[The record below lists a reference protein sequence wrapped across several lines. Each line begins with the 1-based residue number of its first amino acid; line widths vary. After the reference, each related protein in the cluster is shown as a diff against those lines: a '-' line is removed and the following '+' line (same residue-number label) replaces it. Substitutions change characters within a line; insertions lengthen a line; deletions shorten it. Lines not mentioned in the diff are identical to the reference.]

1 MHLTKRSV
9 KMINTDTNAV
19 LNFEEDSNEDGRDN
33 PANEWKLVVSKKKLP
48 NNHGNAKFKKPQR
61 KSYTNISHREVYIEE
76 QLSKEIEPNY
86 DPIDAAKISY
96 PIAII
101 KGKLPE
107 EKRMRLDKNGVPCGK
122 VEVTPF
128 VEDFWLPYK
137 KQIRLDKNVDI
148 AIIHYPFKYN
158 GQRYTKICFQLNNL
172 YDEPE
177 LNNGS
182 GYLYQQLTKR
192 NKQVNLFESQNDAS
206 KVKMTYVAPSELDE
220 FIKELRQMSPNHR
233 AERIVRK
240 TARPTMEE
248 IEKVVCDASLHC
260 VRKLLAEYIK
270 FTGRKDIKFVTYSA
284 CKSNEDR
291 ILKELEESGQINL

>member
-1 MHLTKRSV
+1 M
-9 KMINTDTNAV
+9 NNNDTNVAM
-19 LNFEEDSNEDGRDN
+19 NFEEDSSESSRNR
-33 PANEWKLVVSKKKLP
+33 PASELKLVVSKKKLP
-48 NNHGNAKFKKPQR
+48 NNSSTAKFKKHQR
-61 KSYTNISHREVYIEE
+61 KSWTNVDHREVYIEE

-86 DPIDAAKISY
+86 DPIDAAKISC

-148 AIIHYPFKYN
+148 AIIPYPFKYN
-158 GQRYTKICFQLNNL
+158 GQWYSKICFQLNNL
-172 YDEPE
+172 YDEPV

-192 NKQVNLFESQNDAS
+192 NKQVNLFESQNDSS

-233 AERIVRK
+233 AERLVRK
-240 TARPTMEE
+240 TARPTTEE

-270 FTGRKDIKFVTYSA
+270 STGRKDIKFVAYNTY
-284 CKSNEDR
+284 KHDEDE
-291 ILKELEESGQINL
+291 ILRELEKSGQINF

>member
-1 MHLTKRSV
+1 
-9 KMINTDTNAV
+9 MINTDTNAV

-61 KSYTNISHREVYIEE
+61 KSYTNIAHREAYIKE
-76 QLSKEIEPNY
+76 QLSKKIEPNY
-86 DPIDAAKISY
+86 NPIDAAKISY

-158 GQRYTKICFQLNNL
+158 RQWYTKICFQLNNL
-172 YDEPE
+172 YDEPV

-192 NKQVNLFESQNDAS
+192 DKQVNLFESQNDSS

-220 FIKELRQMSPNHR
+220 FIKELRRMSPNHR
-233 AERIVRK
+233 AERLVRK
-240 TARPTMEE
+240 TVRPTTEE

-270 FTGRKDIKFVTYSA
+270 STGRKDIKFVAYNTY
-284 CKSNEDR
+284 KHNENE
-291 ILKELEESGQINL
+291 ILEELEKSGQINF

>member
-1 MHLTKRSV
+1 
-9 KMINTDTNAV
+9 MINTDTNAV

-33 PANEWKLVVSKKKLP
+33 PANEWKLVVSKKRLP

-61 KSYTNISHREVYIEE
+61 KSYTNIAHREAYIEE

-260 VRKLLAEYIK
+260 ARKLLAEYIK
-270 FTGRKDIKFVTYSA
+270 FTGRKDIKFVAYNTY
-284 CKSNEDR
+284 KHNENE
-291 ILKELEESGQINL
+291 ILEELEKSGQINF

>member
-1 MHLTKRSV
+1 
-9 KMINTDTNAV
+9 
-19 LNFEEDSNEDGRDN
+19 
-33 PANEWKLVVSKKKLP
+33 
-48 NNHGNAKFKKPQR
+48 
-61 KSYTNISHREVYIEE
+61 
-76 QLSKEIEPNY
+76 
-86 DPIDAAKISY
+86 
-96 PIAII
+96 
-101 KGKLPE
+101 
-107 EKRMRLDKNGVPCGK
+107 MRLDKNGVPCGK

-158 GQRYTKICFQLNNL
+158 GQWYTKICFQLNNL
-172 YDEPE
+172 YDEPV

-192 NKQVNLFESQNDAS
+192 DKQVNLFESQNDSS

-220 FIKELRQMSPNHR
+220 FIKELRRMSPNHR
-233 AERIVRK
+233 AERLVRK
-240 TARPTMEE
+240 TVRPTTEE

-270 FTGRKDIKFVTYSA
+270 STGRKDIKFVAYNTY
-284 CKSNEDR
+284 KRNENE
-291 ILKELEESGQINL
+291 ILKELEKSGQINF

>member
-1 MHLTKRSV
+1 
-9 KMINTDTNAV
+9 MINTDTNAV
-19 LNFEEDSNEDGRDN
+19 LNFEEDSNEDGRNN

-61 KSYTNISHREVYIEE
+61 KSYTNIAHREAYIEE

-206 KVKMTYVAPSELDE
+206 KVKMTYVVPSELDE

-270 FTGRKDIKFVTYSA
+270 STGRKDIKFVAYNTY
-284 CKSNEDR
+284 KHNENE
-291 ILKELEESGQINL
+291 ILEELEKSGQINF

>member
-1 MHLTKRSV
+1 MN
-9 KMINTDTNAV
+9 NTDTNVA

-61 KSYTNISHREVYIEE
+61 KSYTNITHREAYIEE

-101 KGKLPE
+101 KGKLSE

-158 GQRYTKICFQLNNL
+158 GQWYTKICFQLNNL
-172 YDEPE
+172 YDEPV

-192 NKQVNLFESQNDAS
+192 DKQVNLFESQNDSS

-220 FIKELRQMSPNHR
+220 FIKELRRISPNHR
-233 AERIVRK
+233 AERLVRK
-240 TARPTMEE
+240 TVRPTTEE

-270 FTGRKDIKFVTYSA
+270 STGRKDIKFVAYNTY
-284 CKSNEDR
+284 KHDEDE
-291 ILKELEESGQINL
+291 ILRELEKSGQINF

>member
-1 MHLTKRSV
+1 
-9 KMINTDTNAV
+9 MINTDTNAV
-19 LNFEEDSNEDGRDN
+19 LNFEEDSNEDGRND
-33 PANEWKLVVSKKKLP
+33 PANEWKLVVSKKRLP

-61 KSYTNISHREVYIEE
+61 KSYTNIAHREAYIEE

-158 GQRYTKICFQLNNL
+158 RQWYTKICFQLNNL
-172 YDEPE
+172 YDEPV

-182 GYLYQQLTKR
+182 GHLYQQLTKR
-192 NKQVNLFESQNDAS
+192 DKQVNLFESQNDSS

-220 FIKELRQMSPNHR
+220 FIKELRRMSPNHR
-233 AERIVRK
+233 AERLVRK
-240 TARPTMEE
+240 TVRPTTEE

-270 FTGRKDIKFVTYSA
+270 STGRKDIKFVAYNTY
-284 CKSNEDR
+284 KHNENE
-291 ILKELEESGQINL
+291 ILEELEKSGQINF

>member
-1 MHLTKRSV
+1 
-9 KMINTDTNAV
+9 MINTDTNAV

-61 KSYTNISHREVYIEE
+61 KSYTNIAHREAYIEE
-76 QLSKEIEPNY
+76 QLSMEIEPNY

-158 GQRYTKICFQLNNL
+158 EQRYTKICFQLNNL
-172 YDEPE
+172 YDEPV

-192 NKQVNLFESQNDAS
+192 DKQVNLFESQNDSS

-220 FIKELRQMSPNHR
+220 FIKELRRMSPNHR
-233 AERIVRK
+233 AERLVRK
-240 TARPTMEE
+240 TVRPTTEE

-270 FTGRKDIKFVTYSA
+270 STGRKDIKFVAYNTY
-284 CKSNEDR
+284 KHNENE
-291 ILKELEESGQINL
+291 ILEELEKSGQINF

>member
-1 MHLTKRSV
+1 MNNNNSEARE
-9 KMINTDTNAV
+9 M
-19 LNFEEDSNEDGRDN
+19 NFDDSSESSRNN

-61 KSYTNISHREVYIEE
+61 KSYTNIAHREAYIEE

-148 AIIHYPFKYN
+148 AIIHYPFNYN

-270 FTGRKDIKFVTYSA
+270 STGRKDIKFVAYNTY
-284 CKSNEDR
+284 KHDEDE
-291 ILKELEESGQINL
+291 ILGELEKSGQINF

>member
-19 LNFEEDSNEDGRDN
+19 LNFEEDSNEDGRNN

-61 KSYTNISHREVYIEE
+61 KSYTNIAHREAYIEE

-158 GQRYTKICFQLNNL
+158 RQWYTKICFQLNNL
-172 YDEPE
+172 YDEPV

-192 NKQVNLFESQNDAS
+192 DKQVNLFESQNDSS

-220 FIKELRQMSPNHR
+220 FIKELRRMSPNHR
-233 AERIVRK
+233 AERLVRK
-240 TARPTMEE
+240 TVRPTTEE

-270 FTGRKDIKFVTYSA
+270 STGRKDIKFVAYNTY
-284 CKSNEDR
+284 KHNENE
-291 ILKELEESGQINL
+291 ILEELEKSGQINF

>member
-61 KSYTNISHREVYIEE
+61 KSYTNIAHREAYIEE

-172 YDEPE
+172 YDEPV

-192 NKQVNLFESQNDAS
+192 DKQVNLFESQNDSS

-220 FIKELRQMSPNHR
+220 FIKELRRMSPNHR
-233 AERIVRK
+233 AERLVRK
-240 TARPTMEE
+240 TVRPTTEE

-270 FTGRKDIKFVTYSA
+270 STGRKDIKFVAYNTY
-284 CKSNEDR
+284 KHNENE
-291 ILKELEESGQINL
+291 ILEELEKSGQINF

>member
-1 MHLTKRSV
+1 
-9 KMINTDTNAV
+9 MINTDTNAV

-61 KSYTNISHREVYIEE
+61 KSYTNIAHREAYIEE

-172 YDEPE
+172 YDEPV

-192 NKQVNLFESQNDAS
+192 DKQVNLFESQNDAS

-220 FIKELRQMSPNHR
+220 FIKELRRISPNHR
-233 AERIVRK
+233 AERLVRK
-240 TARPTMEE
+240 TVRPTTEE

-270 FTGRKDIKFVTYSA
+270 STGRKDIKFVAYNTY
-284 CKSNEDR
+284 KHNENE
-291 ILKELEESGQINL
+291 ILEELEKSGQINF

>member
-1 MHLTKRSV
+1 MNNNNSEARE
-9 KMINTDTNAV
+9 M
-19 LNFEEDSNEDGRDN
+19 NFDDSSESSRNN

-48 NNHGNAKFKKPQR
+48 NNHGNAKFKNKHQR
-61 KSYTNISHREVYIEE
+61 KSYTNIAHREAYIEE

-158 GQRYTKICFQLNNL
+158 GQWYTKICFQLNNL
-172 YDEPE
+172 YDEPV

-192 NKQVNLFESQNDAS
+192 DKQVNLFESQNNSS

-233 AERIVRK
+233 AERLVRK
-240 TARPTMEE
+240 TVRPTTEE
-248 IEKVVCDASLHC
+248 IEKIVCDASLHC
-260 VRKLLAEYIK
+260 ARKLLAEYIK
-270 FTGRKDIKFVTYSA
+270 STGRKDIKFVTYSA

>member
-1 MHLTKRSV
+1 
-9 KMINTDTNAV
+9 MINTDTNAV

-48 NNHGNAKFKKPQR
+48 NDHGNAKFKKPQR
-61 KSYTNISHREVYIEE
+61 KSYTNIAHREAYIEE

-137 KQIRLDKNVDI
+137 KQVRLDKNVDI

-220 FIKELRQMSPNHR
+220 FIKELRRMSPNHR
-233 AERIVRK
+233 AERLVRK
-240 TARPTMEE
+240 TVRPTTEE

-270 FTGRKDIKFVTYSA
+270 STGRKDIKFVAYNTY
-284 CKSNEDR
+284 KHNENE
-291 ILKELEESGQINL
+291 ILEELEKSGQINF

>member
-1 MHLTKRSV
+1 
-9 KMINTDTNAV
+9 MINTDTNAV

-61 KSYTNISHREVYIEE
+61 KSYTNIAHREAYIEE

-137 KQIRLDKNVDI
+137 KQVRLDKNVDI

-206 KVKMTYVAPSELDE
+206 KVKMTYVVPSELDE

-270 FTGRKDIKFVTYSA
+270 STGRKDIKFVAYNTY
-284 CKSNEDR
+284 KHNENE
-291 ILKELEESGQINL
+291 ILEELEKSGQINF

>member
-1 MHLTKRSV
+1 
-9 KMINTDTNAV
+9 MINTDTNAV

-61 KSYTNISHREVYIEE
+61 KSYTNIAHREAYIEE

-158 GQRYTKICFQLNNL
+158 KQWYTKICFQLNNL
-172 YDEPE
+172 YDEPV

-192 NKQVNLFESQNDAS
+192 YKQVNLFESQNDSS

-220 FIKELRQMSPNHR
+220 FIKELRRMSPNHR
-233 AERIVRK
+233 AERLVRK
-240 TARPTMEE
+240 TVRPTTEE

-270 FTGRKDIKFVTYSA
+270 STGRKDIKFVAYNTY
-284 CKSNEDR
+284 KHNENE
-291 ILKELEESGQINL
+291 ILEELEKSGQINF

>member
-1 MHLTKRSV
+1 
-9 KMINTDTNAV
+9 MINTDTNAV
-19 LNFEEDSNEDGRDN
+19 LNFEEDSNEDGRNN

-61 KSYTNISHREVYIEE
+61 KSYTNIAHREAYIEE

-148 AIIHYPFKYN
+148 AIIHYPFKY
-158 GQRYTKICFQLNNL
+158 
-172 YDEPE
+172 
-177 LNNGS
+177 
-182 GYLYQQLTKR
+182 
-192 NKQVNLFESQNDAS
+192 
-206 KVKMTYVAPSELDE
+206 
-220 FIKELRQMSPNHR
+220 
-233 AERIVRK
+233 
-240 TARPTMEE
+240 
-248 IEKVVCDASLHC
+248 
-260 VRKLLAEYIK
+260 
-270 FTGRKDIKFVTYSA
+270 
-284 CKSNEDR
+284 
-291 ILKELEESGQINL
+291 

>member
-1 MHLTKRSV
+1 
-9 KMINTDTNAV
+9 MINTDTNAV

-33 PANEWKLVVSKKKLP
+33 PANEWKLVVSKKRLP

-61 KSYTNISHREVYIEE
+61 KSYTNIAHREAYIEE

-172 YDEPE
+172 YDEPV

-233 AERIVRK
+233 AERLVRK
-240 TARPTMEE
+240 TVRPTTEE
-248 IEKVVCDASLHC
+248 IEKIVCDASLHC

-270 FTGRKDIKFVTYSA
+270 FTGRKDIKFVAYNTY
-284 CKSNEDR
+284 KHNENE
-291 ILKELEESGQINL
+291 ILEELEKSGQINF

>member
-1 MHLTKRSV
+1 
-9 KMINTDTNAV
+9 MINTDTNAV
-19 LNFEEDSNEDGRDN
+19 LNFEEDSNEDGRNN

-61 KSYTNISHREVYIEE
+61 KSYTNIAHREAYIEE

-158 GQRYTKICFQLNNL
+158 GHRYTKICFQLNNL

-192 NKQVNLFESQNDAS
+192 NKQVNLFENQNDAS

-260 VRKLLAEYIK
+260 VRKLLTEYIK
-270 FTGRKDIKFVTYSA
+270 STGRKDIKFVAYNTY
-284 CKSNEDR
+284 KHNENE
-291 ILKELEESGQINL
+291 ILEELEKSGQINF

>member
-1 MHLTKRSV
+1 M
-9 KMINTDTNAV
+9 NNNDTNVA
-19 LNFEEDSNEDGRDN
+19 LMDFEEDSSESSRNN
-33 PANEWKLVVSKKKLP
+33 SANELKLVVSKKKLP
-48 NNHGNAKFKKPQR
+48 NNSSTAKFKNKHQR
-61 KSYTNISHREVYIEE
+61 KSWTNVDHREVYIEE

-86 DPIDAAKISY
+86 DPIDAAKISC

-148 AIIHYPFKYN
+148 AIIPYPFKYN
-158 GQRYTKICFQLNNL
+158 GQWYSKICFQLNNL
-172 YDEPE
+172 YDEPV

-192 NKQVNLFESQNDAS
+192 DKQVNLFESQNDSS

-233 AERIVRK
+233 AERLVRK
-240 TARPTMEE
+240 TARPTTEE

-270 FTGRKDIKFVTYSA
+270 STGRKDIEFVTYNTY
-284 CKSNEDR
+284 KRNENE
-291 ILKELEESGQINL
+291 ILKELEKSGQINF

>member
-1 MHLTKRSV
+1 
-9 KMINTDTNAV
+9 MINTDTNAV
-19 LNFEEDSNEDGRDN
+19 LNFEEDSNEDGRND
-33 PANEWKLVVSKKKLP
+33 PANEWKLVVSKKRLP

-61 KSYTNISHREVYIEE
+61 KSYTNIAHREAYIEE

-86 DPIDAAKISY
+86 D

-158 GQRYTKICFQLNNL
+158 RQWYTKICFQLNNL
-172 YDEPE
+172 YDEPV

-192 NKQVNLFESQNDAS
+192 DKQVNLFESQNDSS

-220 FIKELRQMSPNHR
+220 FIKELRRMSPNHR
-233 AERIVRK
+233 AERLVRK
-240 TARPTMEE
+240 TVRPTTEE

-270 FTGRKDIKFVTYSA
+270 STGRKDIKFVAYNTY
-284 CKSNEDR
+284 KHNENE
-291 ILKELEESGQINL
+291 ILEELEKSGQINF

>member
-1 MHLTKRSV
+1 
-9 KMINTDTNAV
+9 MINTDTNAV
-19 LNFEEDSNEDGRDN
+19 LNFEEDSNEDGRNN

-61 KSYTNISHREVYIEE
+61 KSYTNIAHREAYIEE

-86 DPIDAAKISY
+86 DRINVEKIAC

-101 KGKLPE
+101 KGERPT
-107 EKRMRLDKNGVPCGK
+107 EKRVRLDDNGVPCGK

-158 GQRYTKICFQLNNL
+158 RQWYTKICFQLNNL
-172 YDEPE
+172 YDEPV

-192 NKQVNLFESQNDAS
+192 DKQVNLFESQNDSS

-220 FIKELRQMSPNHR
+220 FIKELRRMSPNHR
-233 AERIVRK
+233 AERLVRK
-240 TARPTMEE
+240 TVRPTTEE

-270 FTGRKDIKFVTYSA
+270 STGRKDIKFVAYNTY
-284 CKSNEDR
+284 KHNENE
-291 ILKELEESGQINL
+291 ILEELEKSGQINF

>member
-1 MHLTKRSV
+1 
-9 KMINTDTNAV
+9 
-19 LNFEEDSNEDGRDN
+19 
-33 PANEWKLVVSKKKLP
+33 
-48 NNHGNAKFKKPQR
+48 
-61 KSYTNISHREVYIEE
+61 
-76 QLSKEIEPNY
+76 
-86 DPIDAAKISY
+86 
-96 PIAII
+96 
-101 KGKLPE
+101 
-107 EKRMRLDKNGVPCGK
+107 MRLDKNGVPCGK

-148 AIIHYPFKYN
+148 AMIHYPFKYN

-233 AERIVRK
+233 AERLVRK
-240 TARPTMEE
+240 TVRPTTEE
-248 IEKVVCDASLHC
+248 IEKIVCDASLHC
-260 VRKLLAEYIK
+260 ARKLLAEYIK
-270 FTGRKDIKFVTYSA
+270 STGRKDIKFVTYSA

-291 ILKELEESGQINL
+291 ILKELEESGQINF

>member
-1 MHLTKRSV
+1 
-9 KMINTDTNAV
+9 MINTDTNAV
-19 LNFEEDSNEDGRDN
+19 LNFEEDSNEDGRNN

-61 KSYTNISHREVYIEE
+61 KSYTNIAHREAYIEE

-86 DPIDAAKISY
+86 DSIDAAKISY

-107 EKRMRLDKNGVPCGK
+107 EKCMRLDKNGVPCGK

-158 GQRYTKICFQLNNL
+158 RQWYTKICFQLNNL
-172 YDEPE
+172 YDEPV

-192 NKQVNLFESQNDAS
+192 DKQVNLFESQNDSS

-220 FIKELRQMSPNHR
+220 FIKELRRMSPNHR
-233 AERIVRK
+233 AERLVRK
-240 TARPTMEE
+240 TVRPTTEE

-270 FTGRKDIKFVTYSA
+270 STGRKDIKFVAYNTY
-284 CKSNEDR
+284 KHNENE
-291 ILKELEESGQINL
+291 ILEELEKSGQINF

>member
-1 MHLTKRSV
+1 MNNNNSEARE
-9 KMINTDTNAV
+9 M
-19 LNFEEDSNEDGRDN
+19 NFDDSSESSRNN

-48 NNHGNAKFKKPQR
+48 NNSSTAKFKKPQR
-61 KSYTNISHREVYIEE
+61 KSWTSVDHREAYIKE
-76 QLSKEIEPNY
+76 QLSKKIEPNY
-86 DPIDAAKISY
+86 EPINVAKIAC

-101 KGKLPE
+101 KGELPT
-107 EKRMRLDKNGVPCGK
+107 EKRVRLDNNDVPCGE

-148 AIIHYPFKYN
+148 AIIPYPFKYK
-158 GQRYTKICFQLNNL
+158 GQEYSKICFLLNNL
-172 YDEPE
+172 YDEPV

-192 NKQVNLFESQNDAS
+192 NKQVNLFESQNDSS

-233 AERIVRK
+233 AKRLVRK
-240 TARPTMEE
+240 TVRPTTEE
-248 IEKVVCDASLHC
+248 VEKIVCDASLHC

-270 FTGRKDIKFVTYSA
+270 STGRKDIKFVTYNTY
-284 CKSNEDR
+284 KNNEDE
-291 ILKELEESGQINL
+291 ILKELEKSGQINF

>member
-1 MHLTKRSV
+1 
-9 KMINTDTNAV
+9 MINTDTNAV

-33 PANEWKLVVSKKKLP
+33 PANEWKLVVSKKRLP

-61 KSYTNISHREVYIEE
+61 KSYTNIAHREAYIEE

-260 VRKLLAEYIK
+260 ARKLLAEYIK
-270 FTGRKDIKFVTYSA
+270 STGRKDIKFVAYNTY
-284 CKSNEDR
+284 KHNENE
-291 ILKELEESGQINL
+291 ILEELEKSGQINF

>member
-1 MHLTKRSV
+1 M
-9 KMINTDTNAV
+9 
-19 LNFEEDSNEDGRDN
+19 
-33 PANEWKLVVSKKKLP
+33 VVSKKKLP

-61 KSYTNISHREVYIEE
+61 KSYTNIAHREAYIEE

-158 GQRYTKICFQLNNL
+158 GQWYTKVCFQLNNL
-172 YDEPE
+172 YDEPV

-192 NKQVNLFESQNDAS
+192 NKQVNLFESQNDSS

-220 FIKELRQMSPNHR
+220 FIKELRQISPNHR
-233 AERIVRK
+233 AERLVRK
-240 TARPTMEE
+240 TVRPTTEE

-270 FTGRKDIKFVTYSA
+270 STGRKDIKFVAYNTY
-284 CKSNEDR
+284 KHNENE
-291 ILKELEESGQINL
+291 ILEELEKSGQINF

>member
-1 MHLTKRSV
+1 
-9 KMINTDTNAV
+9 MINTDTNAV
-19 LNFEEDSNEDGRDN
+19 LNFEEDSNEDGRND

-61 KSYTNISHREVYIEE
+61 KSYTNIAHREAYIEE

-86 DPIDAAKISY
+86 DSIDAAKISY

-158 GQRYTKICFQLNNL
+158 RQWYTKICFQLNNL
-172 YDEPE
+172 YDEPV

-192 NKQVNLFESQNDAS
+192 DKQVNLFESQNDSS

-220 FIKELRQMSPNHR
+220 FIKELRRMSPNHR
-233 AERIVRK
+233 AERLVRK
-240 TARPTMEE
+240 TVRPTTEE

-270 FTGRKDIKFVTYSA
+270 STGRKDIKFVAYNTY
-284 CKSNEDR
+284 KHNENE
-291 ILKELEESGQINL
+291 ILEELEKSGQINF

>member
-1 MHLTKRSV
+1 M
-9 KMINTDTNAV
+9 NNNDTNVAM
-19 LNFEEDSNEDGRDN
+19 NFEEDSSESSRNR
-33 PANEWKLVVSKKKLP
+33 PASELKLVVSKKKLP
-48 NNHGNAKFKKPQR
+48 NNSSTAKFKKHQR
-61 KSYTNISHREVYIEE
+61 KSWTNVDHREAYIEE

-86 DPIDAAKISY
+86 DPIDAAKISC

-148 AIIHYPFKYN
+148 AIIPYPFKYN
-158 GQRYTKICFQLNNL
+158 GQWYSKICFQLNNL
-172 YDEPE
+172 YDEPV

-192 NKQVNLFESQNDAS
+192 DKQVNLFESQNDSS

-233 AERIVRK
+233 AERLVRK
-240 TARPTMEE
+240 TARPTTEE

-270 FTGRKDIKFVTYSA
+270 STGRKDIEFVTYNTY
-284 CKSNEDR
+284 KNNEDE
-291 ILKELEESGQINL
+291 ILKELERAGQINF

>member
-1 MHLTKRSV
+1 
-9 KMINTDTNAV
+9 MINTDTNAV
-19 LNFEEDSNEDGRDN
+19 LNFEEDSNEDGRND

-61 KSYTNISHREVYIEE
+61 KSYTNIAHREAYIEE

-158 GQRYTKICFQLNNL
+158 KQWYTKICFQLNNL
-172 YDEPE
+172 YDEPV

-192 NKQVNLFESQNDAS
+192 YKQVNLFESQNDSS

-220 FIKELRQMSPNHR
+220 FIKELRRMSPNHR
-233 AERIVRK
+233 AERLVRK
-240 TARPTMEE
+240 TVRPTTEE

-270 FTGRKDIKFVTYSA
+270 STGRKDIKFVAYNTY
-284 CKSNEDR
+284 KHNENE
-291 ILKELEESGQINL
+291 ILEELEKSGQINF

>member
-1 MHLTKRSV
+1 
-9 KMINTDTNAV
+9 MINTDTNAV
-19 LNFEEDSNEDGRDN
+19 LNFEEDSNEDGRNN
-33 PANEWKLVVSKKKLP
+33 PANELYLVVSKKKLP

-61 KSYTNISHREVYIEE
+61 KSYTNIAHREAYIEE

-158 GQRYTKICFQLNNL
+158 RQWYTKICFQLNNL
-172 YDEPE
+172 YDEPV

-192 NKQVNLFESQNDAS
+192 DKQVNLFESQNDSS

-220 FIKELRQMSPNHR
+220 FIKELRRMSPNHR
-233 AERIVRK
+233 AERLVRK
-240 TARPTMEE
+240 TVRPTTEE

-270 FTGRKDIKFVTYSA
+270 STGRKDIKFVAYNTY
-284 CKSNEDR
+284 KHNENE
-291 ILKELEESGQINL
+291 ILEELEKSGQINF

>member
-1 MHLTKRSV
+1 
-9 KMINTDTNAV
+9 
-19 LNFEEDSNEDGRDN
+19 
-33 PANEWKLVVSKKKLP
+33 
-48 NNHGNAKFKKPQR
+48 
-61 KSYTNISHREVYIEE
+61 
-76 QLSKEIEPNY
+76 
-86 DPIDAAKISY
+86 
-96 PIAII
+96 
-101 KGKLPE
+101 
-107 EKRMRLDKNGVPCGK
+107 MRLDKNGVPCGK

-148 AIIHYPFKYN
+148 AIIHYAFEYN
-158 GQRYTKICFQLNNL
+158 GQWYTKICFQLNNL
-172 YDEPE
+172 YDEPV

-192 NKQVNLFESQNDAS
+192 NKQVNLFESQNDSS

-233 AERIVRK
+233 AERLVRK
-240 TARPTMEE
+240 TVRPTTEE
-248 IEKVVCDASLHC
+248 IEKIVCDASLHC
-260 VRKLLAEYIK
+260 ARKLLAEYIK

-291 ILKELEESGQINL
+291 ILKELEESGQINF

>member
-1 MHLTKRSV
+1 
-9 KMINTDTNAV
+9 MINTDTNAV

-61 KSYTNISHREVYIEE
+61 KSYTNIAHREAYIEE

-192 NKQVNLFESQNDAS
+192 NKQVNLFESQNDSS

-260 VRKLLAEYIK
+260 ARKLLAEYIK
-270 FTGRKDIKFVTYSA
+270 STGRKDIKFVAYNTY
-284 CKSNEDR
+284 KHNENE
-291 ILKELEESGQINL
+291 ILEELEKSGQINF

>member
-1 MHLTKRSV
+1 
-9 KMINTDTNAV
+9 MINTDTNAV
-19 LNFEEDSNEDGRDN
+19 LNFEEDSNEDGRNN

-61 KSYTNISHREVYIEE
+61 KSYTNIAHREAYIEE

-260 VRKLLAEYIK
+260 ARKLLAEYIK
-270 FTGRKDIKFVTYSA
+270 FTGRKDIKFVTYNTY
-284 CKSNEDR
+284 KNNEDE
-291 ILKELEESGQINL
+291 ILKELEKSGQINF

>member
-1 MHLTKRSV
+1 M
-9 KMINTDTNAV
+9 NNNDTNVA
-19 LNFEEDSNEDGRDN
+19 LMDFEEDSSESSRNN
-33 PANEWKLVVSKKKLP
+33 SANELKLVVSKKKLP
-48 NNHGNAKFKKPQR
+48 NNSSPAKFKNKHQR
-61 KSYTNISHREVYIEE
+61 KSWTNVDHREVYIEE

-86 DPIDAAKISY
+86 DPIDAAKISC

-148 AIIHYPFKYN
+148 AIIPYPFKYN
-158 GQRYTKICFQLNNL
+158 GQWYSKICFQLNNL
-172 YDEPE
+172 YDEPV

-192 NKQVNLFESQNDAS
+192 DKQVNLFESQNDSS

-220 FIKELRQMSPNHR
+220 FIKELRQMSANHR
-233 AERIVRK
+233 AERLVRK
-240 TARPTMEE
+240 TARPTTEE

-270 FTGRKDIKFVTYSA
+270 STGRKDIEFVTYNTY
-284 CKSNEDR
+284 KNNEDE
-291 ILKELEESGQINL
+291 ILKELERAGQINF

>member
-1 MHLTKRSV
+1 
-9 KMINTDTNAV
+9 MINTDTNAV

-61 KSYTNISHREVYIEE
+61 KSYTNIAHREAYIEE

-172 YDEPE
+172 YDEPV

-192 NKQVNLFESQNDAS
+192 DKQVNLFESQNDSS

-220 FIKELRQMSPNHR
+220 FIKELRRISPNHR
-233 AERIVRK
+233 AERLVRK
-240 TARPTMEE
+240 TVRPTTEE

-270 FTGRKDIKFVTYSA
+270 STGRKDIKFVAYNTY
-284 CKSNEDR
+284 KHNENE
-291 ILKELEESGQINL
+291 ILEELEKSGQINF